1 MFTFARSRSL
11 ALGAAW
17 AAPRLATVSVGGGAR
32 WRAGG
37 CRPPPALKGPQCGGA
52 AAAARAGA
60 RAAARAA
67 AERSCAGGGRWLSEF
82 RAG

>member
-37 CRPPPALKGPQCGGA
+37 CRPPPAQKGPQWGGA
-52 AAAARAGA
+52 AAAARAAG
-60 RAAARAA
+60 
-67 AERSCAGGGRWLSEF
+67 ERSCAGGGRWLSGF
-82 RAG
+82 GAG